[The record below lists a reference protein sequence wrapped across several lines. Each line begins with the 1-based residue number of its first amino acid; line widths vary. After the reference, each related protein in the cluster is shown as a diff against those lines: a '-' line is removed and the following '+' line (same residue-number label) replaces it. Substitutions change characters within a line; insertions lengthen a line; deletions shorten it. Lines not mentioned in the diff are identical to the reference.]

1 MAFYNPS
8 QKDYSTPYKTFNDLS
23 NGDHIFIYN
32 IEKNEIYDCEVSNYG
47 KKGES
52 SYFDL
57 NRTNVKLLAKRTSD
71 ESYELNV
78 FDGNSFIAMY
88 HNGECFAITD
98 NRIVEQIKYIILHR
112 NQYQWS
118 TIMQLFGGPLD
129 GYAKQPVIL
138 G

>member
-1 MAFYNPS
+1 MAVYNPH
-8 QKDYSTPYKTFNDLS
+8 QQDFGTPYKTFNDLS
-23 NGDHIFIYN
+23 NGDDVFIYD
-32 IEKNEIYDCEVSNYG
+32 IEKNEVYSCKVSKYD
-47 KKGES
+47 KHDES
-52 SYFDL
+52 SYFNL
-57 NRTNVKLLAKRTSD
+57 NHTKVKFSAERLGIC
-71 ESYELNV
+71 SYELSV

-98 NRIVEQIKYIILHR
+98 NRIVEQIKRIILHR